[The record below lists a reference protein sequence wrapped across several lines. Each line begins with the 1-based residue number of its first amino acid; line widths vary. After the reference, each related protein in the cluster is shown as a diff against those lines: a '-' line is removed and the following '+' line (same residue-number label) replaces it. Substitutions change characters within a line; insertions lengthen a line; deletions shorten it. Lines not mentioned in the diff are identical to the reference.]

1 MTPEDRPVKQVI
13 VIRRN
18 VRKEGVRRG
27 KEIAQG
33 AHASMAWLTRRIG
46 QQASK
51 AGYHAIMLSP
61 AERTWLT
68 GSFAKIVVQVPGLD
82 ELLEVQEAAEK
93 AGLTAELITD
103 AGRTEFG
110 GALTVTALGIGPD
123 YADLIDPVTRDLRL
137 Y

>member
-1 MTPEDRPVKQVI
+1 MSTEERPVKQVI

-33 AHASMAWLTRRIG
+33 AHASMAWLARRIV
-46 QQASK
+46 QPPTVP
-51 AGYHAIMLSP
+51 GYHAIMLSP

-68 GSFAKIVVQVPGLD
+68 GAFTKVVVQVPGLD
-82 ELLEVQEAAEK
+82 ELLAVQEAAEK

-110 GALTVTALGIGPD
+110 GALTITALGIGPD
-123 YADLIDPVTRDLRL
+123 YADLIDPVTQNLRL